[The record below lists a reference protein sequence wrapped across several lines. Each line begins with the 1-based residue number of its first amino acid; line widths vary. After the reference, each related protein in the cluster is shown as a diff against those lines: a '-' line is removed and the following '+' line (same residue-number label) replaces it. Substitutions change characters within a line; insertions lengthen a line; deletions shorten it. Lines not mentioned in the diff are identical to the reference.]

1 MVIITM
7 IIAMMK
13 TIMIQK
19 VMIVIL
25 AIMIILKDLVMITVT
40 EVMTNILLI
49 QAFSK
54 LVFIIMRKWRRCSVH
69 FSGHCST
76 YFK

>member
-1 MVIITM
+1 MIIITM

-54 LVFIIMRKWRRCSVH
+54 LVFIIMKKWRCSVQ
-69 FSGHCST
+69 FSGHCSI

>member
-1 MVIITM
+1 MIIITM
-7 IIAMMK
+7 ITAMMK

-49 QAFSK
+49 QALSK
-54 LVFIIMRKWRRCSVH
+54 LVFIIMRKWRCSVQ
-69 FSGHCST
+69 FPGHRSI

>member
-1 MVIITM
+1 MIIITM

-54 LVFIIMRKWRRCSVH
+54 LVFIIMRKCRRCSVH